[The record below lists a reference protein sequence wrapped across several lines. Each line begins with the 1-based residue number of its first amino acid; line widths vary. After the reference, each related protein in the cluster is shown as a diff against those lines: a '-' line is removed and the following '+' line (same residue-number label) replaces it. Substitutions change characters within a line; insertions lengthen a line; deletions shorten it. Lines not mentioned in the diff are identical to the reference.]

1 MKKGI
6 LFIVITSVLIACSS
20 KVNLPSDLKLIKS
33 IKLAIPEPSGITVFD
48 KYLYIVSDHNGTIY
62 KCSLNGETI
71 ERIRT
76 KQSDLEGITIDPISK
91 NIIVINEAKRSLI
104 YFNFDGILIKK
115 QKIKGKQKN
124 PNSGLEGICF
134 DTSKNNMYVLNEKAP
149 KQLLKLDENGKII
162 AKNNLSFSKD
172 VSGICYD
179 KKTNSLWVISDESK
193 AIYNITKKGE
203 LLKSYKIPVEKAEGI
218 VIYKNRIY
226 VVSDDLKTLYVFEIA
241 N

>member
-1 MKKGI
+1 MLSYI
-6 LFIVITSVLIACSS
+6 IVACSP
-20 KVNLPSDLKLIKS
+20 KVNSQSDLKLINS
-33 IKLAIPEPSGITVFD
+33 IKLDIPEPSGITVFD
-48 KYLYIVSDHNGTIY
+48 KHLYIVSDHNGTIY

-76 KQSDLEGITIDPISK
+76 KQSDLEGITVDPNSK

-104 YFNFDGILIKK
+104 YLNFDGILIKK

-134 DTSKNNMYVLNEKAP
+134 DTSKNNMYALNEKAP
-149 KQLLKLDENGKII
+149 KQLLELNLKGEI
-162 AKNNLSFSKD
+162 KNKYPLHFADD

-179 KKTNSLWVISDESK
+179 KNNDSLWVISDESR
-193 AIYNITKKGE
+193 AIYQISKKGK
-203 LLKSYKIPVEKAEGI
+203 LLKKYKTGIEKGEGI
-218 VIYKNRIY
+218 VIYKKQLY
-226 VVSDDLKTLYVFEIA
+226 VVSDSLNTLYVFEIA